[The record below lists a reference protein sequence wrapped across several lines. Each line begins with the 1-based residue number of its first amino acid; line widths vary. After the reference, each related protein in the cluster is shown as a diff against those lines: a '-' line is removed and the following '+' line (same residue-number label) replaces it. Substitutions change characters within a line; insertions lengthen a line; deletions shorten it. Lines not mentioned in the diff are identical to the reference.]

1 MPYLPVVLLVDALHD
16 ELYQQRAFVAEFP
29 EIDVHSGVGKV
40 RSVLVLQ
47 EVLHFYV
54 EHFRLTGVLSVE
66 GIKTSVLA
74 DDGKVRFSRKALCR
88 GFHPD
93 YVFRTV
99 SLARYDMVAPQ
110 IDIAHGGGENDMH
123 RLGEGAI
130 YFFAIFA
137 NKTLINYERRDNPIP
152 A

>member
-16 ELYQQRAFVAEFP
+16 EFHQERAFVAEFP
-29 EIDVHSGVGKV
+29 EIDVHPGMRKVG
-40 RSVLVLQ
+40 RIFILQ
-47 EVLHFYV
+47 EVLHFNV
-54 EHFRLTGVLSVE
+54 EHFRLTGVLGVK
-66 GIKTSVLA
+66 GIETSVLA
-74 DDGKVRFSRKALCR
+74 NDGEVRFPRKALCR

-93 YVFRTV
+93 DVLRSV
-99 SLARYDMVAPQ
+99 SLARYDVVAPQ